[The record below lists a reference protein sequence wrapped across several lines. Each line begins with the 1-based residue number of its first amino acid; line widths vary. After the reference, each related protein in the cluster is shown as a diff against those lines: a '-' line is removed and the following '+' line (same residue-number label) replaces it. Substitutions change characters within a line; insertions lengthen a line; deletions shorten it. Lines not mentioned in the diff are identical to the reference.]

1 MNRCVI
7 DCKDNNYVS
16 NDLCWACHPSCLTCN
31 NGTAWSCTECGATT
45 ATREGVKQDLY
56 LHRGMCVITCPSG
69 FYGNNHQ
76 CAPCD
81 ASCKYC
87 KGPLNTDCT
96 ACKDGLVRE
105 DNGTGLCLDNCPSG
119 SSHRISED
127 TCVKCG
133 SNCSACDTDHPSS
146 CTACHQG
153 MFLWQRKCV
162 TPDECPR
169 GTYAET
175 DSRRCKCCDPSC
187 DRCIDPPTFCTAC
200 SGYSYLHDNKCK
212 LVCPVGTYGKDNK
225 CLPCYANCSS
235 CFGGRQDQCLT
246 CTNGFY
252 LFNNSCVKQCP
263 FADEMF
269 VNKTGRC
276 HFCSLTCEGCMGEA
290 TNCTTCKDGFSKVD
304 GLCKSVCEDGTFH
317 NSTLASQTTGNKT
330 NDHCSECH
338 TSCSSCLGPTKY
350 DCLRCKGVRFRDP
363 INKLC
368 SLNCPNLRGYYEDLT
383 TTLCERCPSECS
395 ECINPATCLRCVPGL
410 FLFEKQCIP
419 HCPEGRYAS
428 NVSKAC
434 TPCDKACKSCA
445 GLPTSCTKCN
455 PSQILFKNQCVT
467 KCPSGM
473 FLSKDFN
480 RCLPCDDSCLTCVGA
495 GRSRCTS
502 CKPELVLFQA
512 QCRTRCPTRYYHNTE
527 AQSCQPCDYYCHRC
541 SGGNGLLSCK
551 ECISPLVLENNMCV
565 RTCSPGYVLD
575 RMKRACVPC
584 HESCDRCMGATRDQ
598 CLSCKD
604 SQDSLQGSVCKK
616 SCGDGMYRNPETSRC
631 ESCHPL
637 CKTCSGGGKEACTS
651 CVEGLSYSLSQCLSS
666 CGEDEYR
673 NNGQC
678 YMCDRGCKTCKGA
691 TSKDCLSCNDNR
703 KLFNFTC
710 VKNCPPGMYERDSN
724 GIPECERC
732 HPSCATCT
740 RAGPDACTSCRMDLY
755 LEGTNCVQQ
764 CSINHILDE
773 DTKKCKLCNS
783 DCPTFA
789 NITDRSALPHK
800 NDESNAPTKLENH
813 FILIS
818 MATCLSLLA
827 IFALL
832 GLCKSRSTNG
842 YTKVNN
848 NSASSVETQQTFDN
862 NVPSVYIRDDN
873 AESEAMLNDPDD
885 HEM

>member
-1 MNRCVI
+1 
-7 DCKDNNYVS
+7 
-16 NDLCWACHPSCLTCN
+16 
-31 NGTAWSCTECGATT
+31 
-45 ATREGVKQDLY
+45 
-56 LHRGMCVITCPSG
+56 
-69 FYGNNHQ
+69 
-76 CAPCD
+76 
-81 ASCKYC
+81 
-87 KGPLNTDCT
+87 
-96 ACKDGLVRE
+96 
-105 DNGTGLCLDNCPSG
+105 
-119 SSHRISED
+119 
-127 TCVKCG
+127 
-133 SNCSACDTDHPSS
+133 
-146 CTACHQG
+146 
-153 MFLWQRKCV
+153 
-162 TPDECPR
+162 
-169 GTYAET
+169 
-175 DSRRCKCCDPSC
+175 
-187 DRCIDPPTFCTAC
+187 
-200 SGYSYLHDNKCK
+200 
-212 LVCPVGTYGKDNK
+212 
-225 CLPCYANCSS
+225 
-235 CFGGRQDQCLT
+235 
-246 CTNGFY
+246 
-252 LFNNSCVKQCP
+252 
-263 FADEMF
+263 
-269 VNKTGRC
+269 
-276 HFCSLTCEGCMGEA
+276 
-290 TNCTTCKDGFSKVD
+290 
-304 GLCKSVCEDGTFH
+304 
-317 NSTLASQTTGNKT
+317 
-330 NDHCSECH
+330 
-338 TSCSSCLGPTKY
+338 
-350 DCLRCKGVRFRDP
+350 
-363 INKLC
+363 
-368 SLNCPNLRGYYEDLT
+368 
-383 TTLCERCPSECS
+383 
-395 ECINPATCLRCVPGL
+395 
-410 FLFEKQCIP
+410 
-419 HCPEGRYAS
+419 
-428 NVSKAC
+428 
-434 TPCDKACKSCA
+434 
-445 GLPTSCTKCN
+445 
-455 PSQILFKNQCVT
+455 
-467 KCPSGM
+467 
-473 FLSKDFN
+473 
-480 RCLPCDDSCLTCVGA
+480 
-495 GRSRCTS
+495 
-502 CKPELVLFQA
+502 
-512 QCRTRCPTRYYHNTE
+512 
-527 AQSCQPCDYYCHRC
+527 
-541 SGGNGLLSCK
+541 
-551 ECISPLVLENNMCV
+551 MCV

-842 YTKVNN
+842 YTKVDN

-885 HEM
+885 QEM